1 MKIDKNS
8 RSLPVGAHRKK
19 QRVEPAMQCTTT
31 PNLSPS
37 QQEAL
42 FVQVMLAVKPDYF
55 EWPPDAQELYR
66 LKISNKDYLRI
77 NRILYD
83 KLFNI
88 RIRNFKKIHLIYE
101 LLDEEQQ
108 ALLNNIWQ
116 FLHGMGD
123 DYFHIS
129 HQLGDYT
136 LHDFITVDDYSRHHH
151 YCDEKLTKEMYPD
164 YIIKPYRGVLD
175 HFIEAELMINGMFH
189 DAGLLM
195 ADEYINGEID
205 GQKMIG
211 ELIPHEYHYDT
222 GYVDANGKEAELEE
236 LKRDYAEYHVYAL
249 QRLKNTIKAWNK
261 KFPKR
266 VYLVDRNW
274 KTHKKQ
280 GTHWKEQDFVHQ
292 AISFVFSDNAALKAV
307 RFRHFMSD
315 CQNILGD
322 NDELE
327 SLIKQ
332 EQRATLEFI
341 ERAYRDILIRRAPNI
356 IRIPRN
362 SRTHPG

>member
-1 MKIDKNS
+1 MK
-8 RSLPVGAHRKK
+8 
-19 QRVEPAMQCTTT
+19 CTTT
-31 PNLSPS
+31 PSLSQS

-42 FVQVMLAVKPDYF
+42 FMQVMLAVKPDYF
-55 EWPPDAQELYR
+55 DWSPDAQELYR

-88 RIRNFKKIHLIYE
+88 RIRNFKKIHFIYE
-101 LLDEEQQ
+101 LLDETQQ

-123 DYFHIS
+123 DHFHIS

-136 LHDFITVDDYSRHHH
+136 LCDFVTVDDYSRHHH

-164 YIIKPYRGVLD
+164 YIIKPYRGVLG
-175 HFIEAELMINGMFH
+175 HFIEAELMLNGMFH

-195 ADEYINGEID
+195 ADEYINREID

-211 ELIPHEYHYDT
+211 ELIPHEYHYHT

-236 LKRDYAEYHVYAL
+236 LKRDYAEYHVCAL
-249 QRLKNTIKAWNK
+249 QRLKNTIKALNK
-261 KFPKR
+261 KSPKR
-266 VYLVDRNW
+266 VYLVDRSW
-274 KTHKKQ
+274 KSWKKS
-280 GTHWKEQDFVHQ
+280 DFIHPQ
-292 AISFVFSDNAALKAV
+292 IFFIFSDNAALKAV

-315 CQNILGD
+315 CQSILGD
-322 NDELE
+322 NHELE
-327 SLIKQ
+327 AILQQEKQ
-332 EQRATLEFI
+332 AALEFI
-341 ERAYRDILIRRAPNI
+341 EQAYRDILIRRAPNI
-356 IRIPRN
+356 IQFPISR
-362 SRTHPG
+362 RTHPSRALDPR